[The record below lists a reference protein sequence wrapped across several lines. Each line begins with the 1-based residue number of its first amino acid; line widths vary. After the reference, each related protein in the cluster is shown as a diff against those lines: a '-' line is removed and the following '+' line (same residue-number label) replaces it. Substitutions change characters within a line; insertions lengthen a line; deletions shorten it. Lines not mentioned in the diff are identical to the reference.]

1 MSRIFIFIL
10 ILSIIATVNVTQ
22 AANMVVINSNDT
34 NLFSKGKLLDTEVSQ
49 NIPAQVKITVVF
61 ENGGV
66 KTVIGPYFK
75 RLQAPLANTNS
86 DPKLVITLANFL
98 KNKSILRSRGENP
111 RNPWLVDVNTTKR
124 FYCIAPSYN
133 VILWRPKSDSQTAS
147 ILLIKHTRTGRVVT
161 VRWPAYKTILEWPSN
176 LPVKYG
182 DTYKIEVQTRSNS
195 SIKRLILHKLP
206 IGFPT
211 KSHKFV
217 WMIGRGCA
225 RQVNQL
231 LSRL

>member
-1 MSRIFIFIL
+1 MSRIFIL
-10 ILSIIATVNVTQ
+10 ILFIICTVNVTQ
-22 AANMVVINSNDT
+22 AANMVVIHSNDT
-34 NLFSKGKLLDTEVSQ
+34 NLFSKGELLDTEVSQ
-49 NIPAQVKITVVF
+49 NIPARVKITVVF
-61 ENGGV
+61 ESGIA
-66 KTVIGPYFK
+66 KTVTGPYFQS
-75 RLQAPLANTNS
+75 LQDPLAIS

-98 KNKSILRSRGENP
+98 KKKSNFRSRGENP

-133 VILWRPKSDSQTAS
+133 VILWRPKSDSQSAS
-147 ILLIKHTRTGRVVT
+147 NLLIKHTRTGRVVT
-161 VRWPAYKTILEWPSN
+161 VRWPAYKTILKWPSN

-211 KSHKFV
+211 KSHKVV
-217 WMIGRGCA
+217 WMIGRGCV

>member
-1 MSRIFIFIL
+1 MSRIFIL

-22 AANMVVINSNDT
+22 AANMVVIHSNDT

-49 NIPAQVKITVVF
+49 NIPARVKITVVF
-61 ENGGV
+61 ESGSV
-66 KTVIGPYFK
+66 KTVTGPYSQPLK
-75 RLQAPLANTNS
+75 DPLAIS

-98 KNKSILRSRGENP
+98 KKKSNFRSRGENP

-147 ILLIKHTRTGRVVT
+147 TLLIKHTRTARVVT
-161 VRWPAYKTILEWPSN
+161 VRWPAYKTILKWPSN

-211 KSHKFV
+211 KSHKVV
-217 WMIGRGCA
+217 WMIGRGCV